1 MPKRVL
7 DPIDFEAEREGAAVA
22 RSRQQVCKPYG
33 WNKAIIKQRRMPKDG
48 EARVECRTVKQ
59 RFERYAHA

>member
-1 MPKRVL
+1 MH
-7 DPIDFEAEREGAAVA
+7 
-22 RSRQQVCKPYG
+22 
-33 WNKAIIKQRRMPKDG
+33 KDG